1 MSEELIEKV
10 LSIRSRNE
18 YCVYQAYAGIMED
31 IYNVYINYIEGKDS
45 IESIVKMLEGY
56 RYKCNYFKYRILDS
70 KISISLFL
78 DNYEL
83 LLLDSDSDYKWDS
96 GNKCDKIVETIEILK
111 DFKFLCSSVVS
122 CRKDAIDLFEEVAA
136 NWVNLG
142 NANHD
147 LETLKFVY
155 SEILIK
161 RGGASDVYREQAELS
176 YVLYNDIIC
185 ELDCISTKIGSKVT
199 IEDIK
204 SFRWNG
210 IDESLVKL
218 DSRYLYKIIDGV
230 EIPIWYVHR

>member
-1 MSEELIEKV
+1 MS
-10 LSIRSRNE
+10 
-18 YCVYQAYAGIMED
+18 Y
-31 IYNVYINYIEGKDS
+31 
-45 IESIVKMLEGY
+45 
-56 RYKCNYFKYRILDS
+56 
-70 KISISLFL
+70 
-78 DNYEL
+78 
-83 LLLDSDSDYKWDS
+83 
-96 GNKCDKIVETIEILK
+96 
-111 DFKFLCSSVVS
+111 
-122 CRKDAIDLFEEVAA
+122 RKDAIDLFEEVAD
-136 NWVNLG
+136 NLVNIG

-161 RGGASDVYREQAELS
+161 RGRASDVYEEQAELS

>member
-1 MSEELIEKV
+1 
-10 LSIRSRNE
+10 
-18 YCVYQAYAGIMED
+18 
-31 IYNVYINYIEGKDS
+31 
-45 IESIVKMLEGY
+45 MLEDY
-56 RYKCNYFKYRILDS
+56 RYKCNYFKYRILDQ
-70 KISISLFL
+70 KLSISLFL

-83 LLLDSDSDYKWDS
+83 LLLDSDSDYKCDS
-96 GNKCDKIVETIEILK
+96 GNECDKIVEAMEILK
-111 DFKFLCSSVVS
+111 DFKFLCSSAVS
-122 CRKDAIDLFEEVAA
+122 CRKDAINLFEEVAD

-161 RGGASDVYREQAELS
+161 RGRASDVYREQAELS
-176 YVLYNDIIC
+176 YVLYSDIIC
-185 ELDCISTKIGSKVT
+185 ELDCTSTKIGSKVT

>member
-1 MSEELIEKV
+1 
-10 LSIRSRNE
+10 
-18 YCVYQAYAGIMED
+18 
-31 IYNVYINYIEGKDS
+31 
-45 IESIVKMLEGY
+45 MLEDY
-56 RYKCNYFKYRILDS
+56 RYKCNYFKYRILDQ
-70 KISISLFL
+70 KLSISLFL

-83 LLLDSDSDYKWDS
+83 LLLDSDSDYKCDS
-96 GNKCDKIVETIEILK
+96 GNECDKIVEAMEILK

-122 CRKDAIDLFEEVAA
+122 YRKDAIDLFEEVAD

-155 SEILIK
+155 SEILI
-161 RGGASDVYREQAELS
+161 
-176 YVLYNDIIC
+176 IC

-204 SFRWNG
+204 PFRWNG